1 VSRAGIIVARMHG
14 LRLVLILALVA
25 LMDLGCPL
33 LPEAPE
39 EFDEFDEAAYG
50 RRRVPEAVDDASPG
64 SPLPAAARVSVAAPH
79 PVRRPRP
86 VRAVA
91 VPIRKLPPPGS
102 DPVSALDDH

>member
-1 VSRAGIIVARMHG
+1 MSRAGIIDARMHG

-50 RRRVPEAVDDASPG
+50 RRRGGEAVHDTSPG
-64 SPLPAAARVSVAAPH
+64 SPLPAAARVSVAAPR
-79 PVRRPRP
+79 PAPRP
-86 VRAVA
+86 SPARAVA
-91 VPIRKLPPPGS
+91 RPIRKLPSLVP
-102 DPVSALDDH
+102 DPASALDDH